1 MFQLA
6 PGPPM
11 EMLLRPFL
19 LQFRFRPG
27 NRRVRLRKRMGITG
41 PPSEVHQLIHPG
53 PDPSWTTNSFFLS
66 LDSLVEVRGSEE
78 GFLGSWYAARVLE
91 AKEGRQAVRLHLCY
105 LAFQEEDG
113 SLWEDW
119 LDHPM
124 VRPMPPNR
132 SDDFVDALKKG
143 SALEVN
149 IEEGWWEVEL
159 VSREGPNFLVESK
172 RYKVQHVVQI
182 EKLRPAW
189 RWDEKA
195 RQWGILER
203 LTQGKNE
210 KGAPPTKVPKQ
221 NAKGKK

>member
-1 MFQLA
+1 MSILIGKKPIKRKAVEPLGPGAKELKREEQQRELRELLATHFQ
-6 PGPPM
+6 
-11 EMLLRPFL
+11 
-19 LQFRFRPG
+19 
-27 NRRVRLRKRMGITG
+27 V
-41 PPSEVHQLIHPG
+41 
-53 PDPSWTTNSFFLS
+53 
-66 LDSLVEVRGSEE
+66 DSLVEVRGSEE